1 MKNNLIEQ
9 CQQKSIELLTKNSCK
24 FGILASSLC
33 ARAQQR
39 NYLSVFARDASICS
53 LGMLTSGDKKLI
65 HTVKKSLLT
74 LGRFQARN
82 GQIPNYVKPEINYI
96 NFWRMGCIDATLWWL
111 IAIKYYEHYTGDKKF
126 ILQLK
131 NKIKK
136 AIIWLSCQEHP
147 IDKLLIQN
155 EASDWADI
163 MPRSGR
169 VLYTNAL
176 WYKVKILYKI
186 KDAQTTKENFN
197 AIFYPFDTPLDKFAR
212 HNQTT
217 IKAILSLK
225 KKDHYLSFVN
235 YLFWGDDFD
244 VYAHSLAIVFD
255 VITSKHQKRI
265 VKNIL
270 EKRKLNNLPVPVL
283 FNPISKKSKLW
294 RRFMESHNQNYPY
307 KYHNGGIWPFAAC
320 FFVLALAKIGERKQA
335 STELE
340 KIAYANSLNNWQF
353 NEWLHGKTGKPMGMP
368 GQSWNAGAFIFA
380 KNVLDNKQLNI

>member
-1 MKNNLIEQ
+1 MKSIINQ
-9 CQQKSIELLTKNSCK
+9 CYQKSIELLTKNSCQS
-24 FGILASSLC
+24 GIMASSLC

-39 NYLSVFARDASICS
+39 NYLNIFARDTGICS
-53 LGMLTSGDKKLI
+53 LGILTSGNKKLI
-65 HTVKKSLLT
+65 HLVKKSLLI
-74 LGRFQARN
+74 LGRFQASN
-82 GQIPNYVKPEINYI
+82 GQIPNYVNPDTNYI

-111 IAIKYYEHYTGDKKF
+111 IAIKYYERYTGDKNF

-136 AIIWLSCQEHP
+136 AITWLSCQEHP
-147 IDKLLIQN
+147 IDKLLVQN

-163 MPRSGR
+163 MPRSGC

-176 WYKVKILYKI
+176 WYKVKTLYKI
-186 KDAQTTKENFN
+186 RDTQITKENFN
-197 AIFYPFDTPLDKFAR
+197 AIFYPFNTPLNKFPQ

-217 IKAILSLK
+217 IKAIQNFK
-225 KKDHYLSFVN
+225 KKDYYLSFVN
-235 YLFWGDDFD
+235 YLFWGNDFD
-244 VYAHSLAIVFD
+244 VYGHSLAIIFD
-255 VITSKHQKRI
+255 VIADKHQKI
-265 VKNIL
+265 ITKNIL
-270 EKRKLNNLPVPVL
+270 KRQKSKNLPVPVL

-320 FFVLALAKIGERKQA
+320 FFVLALAKIGNKKQA
-335 STELE
+335 LKELG

-380 KNVLDNKQLNI
+380 KNILDNKQLNI